1 MKNQHSKSSGSA
13 LIFGSLL
20 IVATMILHPSGG
32 NIEHIIKISN
42 IIMIT
47 HAMAIFCLPIISYG
61 FYGLTNMLLDK
72 NGISILAFIIISF
85 GLIAV
90 MFAAVFNGLVLPQFA
105 VAYSDSVHENI
116 NVLRLIIDY
125 GFSINKSLDYVFI
138 TACCLS
144 IILWSGLI
152 IRSLNFPKW
161 IGYFGMALIICAL
174 ISVLSGIGFTSLIG
188 FRIFVFGLVGWI
200 LAAGSIL
207 IKSKEVDR

>member
-1 MKNQHSKSSGSA
+1 MKNQHSKSSGIA

-32 NIEHIIKISN
+32 NIEHIIKIYN
-42 IIMIT
+42 LIMIT
-47 HAMAIFCLPIISYG
+47 HAMAILCLPILTYG
-61 FYGLTNMLLDK
+61 FYGLTKTLLDK

-85 GLIAV
+85 GLVAV
-90 MFAAVFNGLVLPQFA
+90 LFAAVFNGLVLPQFA
-105 VAYSDSVHENI
+105 MAYSDSIHENS
-116 NVLRLIIDY
+116 NVLRPIMDY
-125 GFSINKSLDYVFI
+125 GFSINRSLDYVFI

-161 IGYFGMALIICAL
+161 IGYFGLVLIICAL
-174 ISVLSGIGFTSLIG
+174 IGVLTGIGFTSLIG
-188 FRIFVFGLVGWI
+188 FRIFIFGLVSWI

-207 IKSKEVDR
+207 IKSKKVDR